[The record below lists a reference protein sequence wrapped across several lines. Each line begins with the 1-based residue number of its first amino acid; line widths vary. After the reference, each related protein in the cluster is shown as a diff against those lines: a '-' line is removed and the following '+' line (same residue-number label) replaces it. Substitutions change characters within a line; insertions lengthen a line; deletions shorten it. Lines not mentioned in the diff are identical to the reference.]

1 MHLLLLPKFLIRFNA
16 WNKKC
21 NSLINCTESF
31 VANFDENLFQTKA
44 KSRSGSCWRPVC
56 CSVIRSV
63 LSVLGRPPWRQCS
76 PVHSCTPVTYIYIL
90 TYIVIL
96 IKVMFI
102 FPKHSF
108 LFSSNC
114 RHFPST
120 VKRPKLEAG
129 NSQPTSAHVK
139 NMCSLPL
146 LPPHIFKDVHRDK
159 FTCRSP
165 FFDNFLSSYSLEDK
179 FPGLFVRGYYKFE
192 I

>member
-1 MHLLLLPKFLIRFNA
+1 VHLLVLPKFLIRFNA

-21 NSLINCTESF
+21 KSLINCTENF

-63 LSVLGRPPWRQCS
+63 LSGFGRPPWRQCS
-76 PVHSCTPVTYIYIL
+76 SVHSCTPVTYIYIF
-90 TYIVIL
+90 TYVVIL

-102 FPKHSF
+102 FSKYSF

-114 RHFPST
+114 RHLPST

-129 NSQPTSAHVK
+129 NSQTTSAHVK
-139 NMCSLPL
+139 NMWSLPL
-146 LPPHIFKDVHRDK
+146 LPPHVFKDVHK
-159 FTCRSP
+159 ENCRSP
-165 FFDNFLSSYSLEDK
+165 FFDNFLSSYSLEDR
-179 FPGLFVRGYYKFE
+179 FPGLLDRGYYKYE